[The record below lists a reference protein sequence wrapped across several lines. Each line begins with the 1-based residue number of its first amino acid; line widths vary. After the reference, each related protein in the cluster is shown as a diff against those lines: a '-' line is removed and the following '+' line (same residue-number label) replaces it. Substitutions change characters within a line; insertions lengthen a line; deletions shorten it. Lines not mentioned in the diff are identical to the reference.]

1 MGCTQSTNMDPEAHS
16 RKSTVQIGMSD
27 ALPLTRPGALSFAV
41 FLSGN
46 QEIERQLK
54 KDKAEAKKQVNIL
67 LLGAGESGKVSG

>member
-1 MGCTQSTNMDPEAHS
+1 MGCTQSTNMDPEAAS
-16 RKSTVQIGMSD
+16 RKSTVQIEMSD
-27 ALPLTRPGALSFAV
+27 ALPLNATRRSFIRGV
-41 FLSGN
+41 LTGN